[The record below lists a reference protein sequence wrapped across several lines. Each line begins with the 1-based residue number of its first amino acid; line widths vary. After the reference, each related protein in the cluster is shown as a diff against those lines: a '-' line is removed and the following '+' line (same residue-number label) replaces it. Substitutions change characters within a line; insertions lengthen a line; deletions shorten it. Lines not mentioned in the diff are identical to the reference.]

1 MLFEILIEIK
11 IKIESCLRYI
21 GVCRIDCRKLQA
33 KLGSQVVNLSVPLFP
48 RQKFVYTP
56 PPPPRQLRQLD
67 LKVCVTNGVLLGMRT
82 GRLIK

>member
-21 GVCRIDCRKLQA
+21 GVYDDCRKLQA

-82 GRLIK
+82 GRLIR